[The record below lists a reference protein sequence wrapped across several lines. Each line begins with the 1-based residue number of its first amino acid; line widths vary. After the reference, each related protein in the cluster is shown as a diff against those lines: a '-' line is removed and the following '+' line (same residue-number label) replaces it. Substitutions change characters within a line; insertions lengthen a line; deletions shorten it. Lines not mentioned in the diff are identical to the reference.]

1 LEALMAAMPWIAGG
15 LILVILLV
23 LLRRP
28 LRGLARLLAR
38 TGVWLAVL
46 FGISQVGTFIGV
58 NLGVNLANALLL
70 GILGVPGLGLL
81 LMVHWALL

>member
-1 LEALMAAMPWIAGG
+1 MERIMVVLPWIAGG
-15 LILVILLV
+15 LILAILLM

-28 LRGLARLLAR
+28 LRGLARLLGR
-38 TGVWLAVL
+38 TGVWLALL

-70 GILGVPGLGLL
+70 GVLGVPGLGLL
-81 LMVHWALL
+81 LLVHWALL

>member
-1 LEALMAAMPWIAGG
+1 MERLLLVLPWIAGG
-15 LILVILLV
+15 LMLAIFLV

-38 TGVWLAVL
+38 TGMWLAVL
-46 FGISQVGTFIGV
+46 FGISQIGAFVGV
-58 NLGVNLANALLL
+58 SLGINLANALLL

-81 LMVHWALL
+81 LLVHWTLL

>member
-1 LEALMAAMPWIAGG
+1 MERLLVVLPWIAGG
-15 LILVILLV
+15 LMLAILLV

-46 FGISQVGTFIGV
+46 FGISQVSTFVGV

-81 LMVHWALL
+81 LLVHWTLL